1 MKKVIF
7 NQRSFGNECL
17 EWFVILDDSVL
28 KSFII
33 SELIFMML
41 VCVLK
46 RESLA
51 LYAIFLCLIFFQ
63 VILFL
68 SAFWGEAKASL
79 RFRRIT

>member
-7 NQRSFGNECL
+7 NQRSIENEYL

-46 RESLA
+46 REFLA
-51 LYAIFLCLIFFQ
+51 FYAIFLCLIFF
-63 VILFL
+63 
-68 SAFWGEAKASL
+68 
-79 RFRRIT
+79 